1 MKFTHKGTVTV
12 QVDDEGDGMLAIS
25 VADTGV
31 GIPSDFRDKIFHT
44 IGLTTTNEKFPGGSG
59 VGLCICRYV
68 KEKNASLCT
77 TLDHVVLHVRRTM
90 EHS

>member
-1 MKFTHKGTVTV
+1 MKFTHEGTITV
-12 QVDDEGDGMLAIS
+12 KVDVEIDGMLAIS

-31 GIPSDFRDKIFHT
+31 GIPSEFRDKLFNT

-68 KEKNASLCT
+68 NESCQSAYNTIPCSATCKTN
-77 TLDHVVLHVRRTM
+77 H
-90 EHS
+90 